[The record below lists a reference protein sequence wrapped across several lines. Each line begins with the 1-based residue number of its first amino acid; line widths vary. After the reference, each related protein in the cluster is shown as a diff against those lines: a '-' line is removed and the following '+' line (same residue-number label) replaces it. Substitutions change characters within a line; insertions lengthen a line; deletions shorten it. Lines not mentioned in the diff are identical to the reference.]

1 MLKSYSSLNMVA
13 FAKILQKY
21 DKVTCLFVAQS
32 YMHHVKRAYVNSSE
46 KVNELMEKVEVTIF
60 TEHFTSG
67 NLQKAIAALRPMQ
80 QTTSQGVTCLLGFS
94 TWCSLTL
101 IAASGIIRQVD
112 GDYRSIDKLTYL
124 QTIFPTFRHHLIS

>member
-1 MLKSYSSLNMVA
+1 MG
-13 FAKILQKY
+13 Q
-21 DKVTCLFVAQS
+21 VTCLFVAQS